1 MYYDGTKLLS
11 LKDMNGN
18 MPELYVCTT
27 NRSGGKTTYFS
38 RLLVNRFLKNNK
50 KFGLIYR
57 YNYELS
63 DVSEKFF
70 SEIKKLFFPNWN
82 MIAKNRGKGIF
93 VELFLVDKNG
103 VEYSCGYAISLNSA
117 DGIKKYSHLLNDI
130 DSMLFD
136 EFQSETNKYCTDEV
150 RKFLSVHTSVSRGNG
165 KQVRYVPVYMLSNQ
179 VSILNPYYTELGIGT
194 RLTKKTKFLKG
205 DGFVLESGFIESA
218 SLAQKESGVN
228 RAFHNNKYV
237 EYSSEN
243 IYLNDMN
250 SFVEKIEGYRGKYM
264 VTLRYKGKDY
274 GIRIYDEL
282 GVVYCNDSVDTTFS
296 FKISVTTE
304 DHTTNYV
311 MLKKNDLY
319 LSLLRY
325 YFEHG
330 CFRFKDFNCKEVVLK
345 ALSY

>member
-11 LKDMNGN
+11 MQDINGN
-18 MPELYVCTT
+18 VPELYICTT

-38 RLLVNRFLKNNK
+38 RLLVNRFLKKNK

-63 DVSEKFF
+63 DVSDKFF
-70 SEIKKLFFPNWN
+70 GEIGKLFFKEWK
-82 MIAKNRGKGIF
+82 MIAKNRGKGVF
-93 VELFLVDKNG
+93 VELFLVDKND

-117 DGIKKYSHLLNDI
+117 DGLKKYSHLLNDI

-136 EFQSETNKYCTDEV
+136 EFQSEVNKYCPDEV
-150 RKFLSVHTSVSRGNG
+150 RKFLSVHTSISRGNG
-165 KQVRYVPVYMLSNQ
+165 EQVRYVPVYMLSNQ
-179 VSILNPYYTELGIGT
+179 VSILNPYYTEMGIGT
-194 RLTKKTKFLKG
+194 RLTKNTKFLKG
-205 DGFVLESGFIESA
+205 DGYVLENGFIESA
-218 SLAQKESGVN
+218 SLAQKESGIN

-243 IYLNDMN
+243 IYLNDTS
-250 SFVEKIEGYRGKYM
+250 SFVEKIDGYRGKYL
-264 VTLRYKGKDY
+264 VTLKYKCKEY
-274 GIRIYDEL
+274 AVRMYDEI
-282 GVVYCNDSVDTTFS
+282 GIIYCNESVDKTHP

-304 DHTTNYV
+304 DHSTNYV

-330 CFRFKDFNCKEVVLK
+330 CFRFKDLNCKEAVLT